1 MQRINSQF
9 LILLIL
15 ILILLLGLS
24 SCGEEKNPTVPV
36 VVVTHAVF
44 TPTVTPQPLTPLPTL
59 VFATPTLIP
68 ISSPTPFPTPTYR
81 PTSTPETKPL
91 PTPPPFT
98 IAKPDQL
105 ANSIAAWLNKQPD
118 ALPSKDPAIAKN
130 RLRDLLLNWNAI
142 GLNSAVEAA
151 DLDGDGQPELVATVA
166 ESWSEVPTIQRDAGF
181 LLLLKGNK
189 NQWSASF
196 LRSRTLKLDAEEDFL
211 HPQLEKIIDLTG
223 DKLPDIVFSELIC
236 GSNTCILRLHAV
248 SWNNGKFTDLTPDV
262 PSMPTAQL
270 SIEQN
275 PVVGTLPALILIG
288 GTINSPSAG
297 LQRTRSEYWRWDAAS
312 KSVKLAETR
321 FATSF
326 FLYHRVLDG
335 NAALDKGDLNQAID
349 LYYGS
354 LTDSTLKLW
363 FVESQ
368 GTSEDAIQERE
379 VLTAFARF
387 RLGIAY
393 GLKGDLERAKTVMEE
408 ASLKD
413 GNYAGWAKAFNI
425 AVSSGKFPSTTA
437 AIAEG
442 CATAINYSQQNRSLI
457 EAMNRFGSAN
467 PVFKPE
473 NICPK
478 L

>member
-15 ILILLLGLS
+15 ILILLLCLS
-24 SCGEEKNPTVPV
+24 ACGEEKTPIVQV
-36 VVVTHAVF
+36 VVVTHPTA
-44 TPTVTPQPLTPLPTL
+44 TPTVTPQPLAPLPTL
-59 VFATPTLIP
+59 VFAMPTLIP

-81 PTSTPETKPL
+81 PTSTPEIKPL
-91 PTPPPFT
+91 PVPPPFT

-105 ANSIAAWLNKQPD
+105 ASSIAVWLNKQPD
-118 ALPSKDPAIAKN
+118 ALPSKDPVIAKN

-142 GLNSAVEAA
+142 GLNTSVEAA
-151 DLDGDGQPELVATVA
+151 DLDGDGQLELVATVA

-189 NQWSASF
+189 NQWNASF
-196 LRSRTLKLDAEEDFL
+196 LRSRTLKPDAEEDFL
-211 HPQLEKIIDLTG
+211 HPQLEKVIDLTG
-223 DKLPDIVFSELIC
+223 DKLPDIVFSELTC
-236 GSNTCILRLHAV
+236 GSNTCVLRLHAV
-248 SWNNGKFTDLTPDV
+248 SWNNGKFTDLTADL

-270 SIEQN
+270 SFEQTSI
-275 PVVGTLPALILIG
+275 GGALPAIVLTG
-288 GTINSPSAG
+288 GAINSSSAG
-297 LQRTRSEYWRWDAAS
+297 LQRTRSEYWRWDATS
-312 KSVKLAETR
+312 KSLKLAETR

-349 LYYGS
+349 LYNGS

-368 GTSEDAIQERE
+368 GTSEDARQERE

-393 GLKGDLERAKTVMEE
+393 GLKGDLERAKAVMEE
-408 ASLKD
+408 ANLKD
-413 GNYAGWAKAFNI
+413 GNYAGWAKAFSSM
-425 AVSSGKFPSTTA
+425 VSSGKFPSTATA
-437 AIAEG
+437 MVEG
-442 CATAINYSQQNRSLI
+442 CAAAISYSQQNRSLI